1 MAGNPGAHH
10 RERRVRAF
18 SWVGER
24 GETDRTW
31 FDVVRDMRWRLL
43 QERASCRRWR
53 RRFRG
58 GGSALPDALRL
69 ESLFDPS
76 ARQDARIENHGRSR
90 AGEQKDRTNL
100 EHRRNEI
107 YSGRKRRDA
116 RGAFAKRE
124 DE

>member
-1 MAGNPGAHH
+1 MAGNRGAHYC
-10 RERRVRAF
+10 ERRVRAF

-24 GETDRTW
+24 RETDWARTNVVC
-31 FDVVRDMRWRLL
+31 DVRWRVL
-43 QERASCRRWR
+43 QERAGCRSRR
-53 RRFRG
+53 RRFCG
-58 GGSALPDALRL
+58 GGGTLPDALRL

-76 ARQDARIENHGRSR
+76 ARQDARIENYGRSR

-116 RGAFAKRE
+116 RGAFAQRE